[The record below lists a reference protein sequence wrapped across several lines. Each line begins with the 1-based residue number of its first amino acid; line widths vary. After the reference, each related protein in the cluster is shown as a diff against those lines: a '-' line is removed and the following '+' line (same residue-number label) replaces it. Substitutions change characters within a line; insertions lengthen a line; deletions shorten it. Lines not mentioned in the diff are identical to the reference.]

1 VFVVSSQRIEAAIRG
16 RDLAM
21 DRNGS
26 SDQEPIRAPKLARR
40 LGIYRSPMRR
50 SVDRVESVVLLGAL
64 LLGLLAVPV
73 AAAVA
78 TGGYHAAS
86 RTAESQRSTL
96 RTVSARTLEDADAP
110 GVSEGPAPRPV
121 TVRASWQDQVGG
133 THEALVPV
141 DAGTKAGSEVTI
153 WIDADGNKVPPPA
166 STSDALLAGIGAG
179 ATVLV
184 VTWSGLVLLVA
195 GARRVLDRRRL
206 GLWEAEWRQVERT
219 WTEGNPRA

>member
-1 VFVVSSQRIEAAIRG
+1 
-16 RDLAM
+16 
-21 DRNGS
+21 
-26 SDQEPIRAPKLARR
+26 
-40 LGIYRSPMRR
+40 
-50 SVDRVESVVLLGAL
+50 
-64 LLGLLAVPV
+64 
-73 AAAVA
+73 
-78 TGGYHAAS
+78 
-86 RTAESQRSTL
+86 
-96 RTVSARTLEDADAP
+96 
-110 GVSEGPAPRPV
+110 
-121 TVRASWQDQVGG
+121 
-133 THEALVPV
+133 V